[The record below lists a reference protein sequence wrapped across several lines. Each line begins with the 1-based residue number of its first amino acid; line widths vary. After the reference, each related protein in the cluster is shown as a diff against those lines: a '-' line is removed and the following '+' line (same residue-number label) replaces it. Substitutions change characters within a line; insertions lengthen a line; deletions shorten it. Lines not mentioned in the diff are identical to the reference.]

1 MRFLRSNTAVIVTVG
16 PFYDKTD
23 GVTIET
29 GLTITN
35 ERITLTAD
43 TDAGSAPTNILDNV
57 TGATAATANDLN
69 YITGNDAGM
78 MQLELAAADTNRV
91 GRMFLSITDAANHV
105 PVFHEFF
112 VLPQAI
118 YDWLTAVIVPLPVN
132 VTTWLGT
139 AAATPTVAGVP
150 EVDLT
155 HVAGATTNVSTLATD
170 VQAIITDTADMQP
183 KLGTPAGAS
192 ISADILVID
201 NFVDGLETTI
211 GAAGAGLTAIASQVW
226 DLDAT
231 THQTQGTFGQ
241 AIGDPAADT
250 NTIFKAVVTDAAG
263 ANVAADI
270 IAVKAETAS
279 ILTDTA
285 EIGAAG
291 AGLTNIG
298 TIATVTT
305 LTNKT
310 GFSLAATGLDA
321 VGAAATGVQ
330 AIVDAVWDEDVDTGH
345 QTAGTAGKKLDDA
358 GAAADPWATAIPGA
372 YGAGTAGS
380 RLGKLPD
387 VTAGAAGGAFIAG
400 ANAATSITTALTAN
414 VIGNVTGNLSGSVG
428 SVTGAVGSVTGAVGS
443 VAGNVDGNVTGTVA
457 GVTPS
462 TAAQVAAV
470 LTTAITESYRAN
482 GAAPTLAQFMSEVIA
497 HLGESAISGTTKT
510 ISKFDHVTAAETFT
524 LDDASTPS
532 SITRAT

>member
-29 GLTITN
+29 ALTITN

-118 YDWLTAVIVPLPVN
+118 YDWLTGVIVPLPAN

-155 HVAGATTNVSTLATD
+155 HVAGATTNVSTLATSVQTIVGVTAAVIAD
-170 VQAIITDTADMQP
+170 AVLDEDMTAHQTQGSLGQAIGDPVADTNTIYKAVVTDATGATVGVDVVAMKADTA
-183 KLGTPAGAS
+183 A
-192 ISADILVID
+192 ILVD
-201 NFVDGLETTI
+201 TGTTLDAALAVVDANVDAILVDTAVI
-211 GAAGAGLTAIASQVW
+211 GAAGAGLTAVPWNASW
-226 DLDAT
+226 DAEVQSEVDDALVVQRLDELLNADSDIDGLAPPTVGSVVHEMLSKTAGSFTFDQT
-231 THQTQGTFGQ
+231 TDSLE
-241 AIGDPAADT
+241 AIRD
-250 NTIFKAVVTDAAG
+250 KETD
-263 ANVAADI
+263 I
-270 IAVKAETAS
+270 E
-279 ILTDTA
+279 TDTA

-291 AGLTNIG
+291 AGLT
-298 TIATVTT
+298 
-305 LTNKT
+305 
-310 GFSLAATGLDA
+310 
-321 VGAAATGVQ
+321 
-330 AIVDAVWDEDVDTGH
+330 AIN
-345 QTAGTAGKKLDDA
+345 
-358 GAAADPWATAIPGA
+358 
-372 YGAGTAGS
+372 
-380 RLGKLPD
+380 LPD
-387 VTAGAAGGAFIAG
+387 QTM
-400 ANAATSITTALTAN
+400 NITGD
-414 VIGNVTGNLSGSVG
+414 ITGSLSGSVG
-428 SVTGAVGSVTGAVGS
+428 SVTGAVGSVTGLTAS
-443 VAGNVDGNVTGTVA
+443 NLDATISSRA
-457 GVTPS
+457 TP
-462 TAAQVAAV
+462 AQI
-470 LTTAITESYRAN
+470 LTTALTEAYAAD
-482 GAAPTLAQFMSEVIA
+482 GAAPTVTQALMLIQQM
-497 HLGESAISGTTKT
+497 LGDFAISGTTLTVNKL
-510 ISKFDHVTAAETFT
+510 DGLTAAGTFT
-524 LDDASTPS
+524 LSDATNPV